1 MYSSVFLAFE
11 YLTILRPEAQIL
23 QFRPFFVFEVVILLN
38 KGQTANSKLYISQSV
53 YLWFKLNYMDQKLE
67 VTYLS
72 VLSANN

>member
-38 KGQTANSKLYISQSV
+38 KGQTTNSDPYGSQSV
-53 YLWFKLNYMDQKLE
+53 YLWYKLYYMDQKL
-67 VTYLS
+67 VVSYS
-72 VLSANN
+72 GIC